1 MRLKYLQVKIDD
13 KSEFFFTTYANH
25 EGKDVYDMKLHVE
38 RSDTVS
44 TETHYFIEEP
54 PPELL
59 KPIEEYITKL
69 ISEE

>member
-1 MRLKYLQVKIDD
+1 MIIRSLIVSVDSKTDFSFKTDY
-13 KSEFFFTTYANH
+13 SGYH
-25 EGKDVYDMKLHVE
+25 EMKLLHWPRCNV
-38 RSDTVS
+38 RQ
-44 TETHYFIEEP
+44 ETQYFIVEP